1 MPHGAAALAVC
12 CSLGRRREGAGDAHG
27 GQPLAEHAGPCQGA
41 SCPRPPECGLAPE
54 VNVFVK
60 EQKFF
65 HSGNLC
71 CSIHQRRI

>member
-1 MPHGAAALAVC
+1 
-12 CSLGRRREGAGDAHG
+12 
-27 GQPLAEHAGPCQGA
+27 
-41 SCPRPPECGLAPE
+41 